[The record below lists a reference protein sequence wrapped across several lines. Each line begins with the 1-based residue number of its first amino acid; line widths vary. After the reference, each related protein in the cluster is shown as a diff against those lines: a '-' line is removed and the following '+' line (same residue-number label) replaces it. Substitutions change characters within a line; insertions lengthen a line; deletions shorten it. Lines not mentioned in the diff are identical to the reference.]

1 MNRLVVLL
9 TDFGPTEYVGILKG
23 VLLSRA
29 PAATVVDL
37 TNDVSPQ
44 CVREGAWLLAQSY
57 RWFPRGTVFLAVVD
71 PTVGTARAAVAVR
84 TRSYFFV
91 GPDNGLLYPAAGEDG
106 VEEAVALAVPTDA
119 SCTFHGRDVFAPA
132 AAALAAGEELR
143 SLGVPHGAL
152 VPLSLRPDGREG
164 EVVRID
170 RFGNCIT
177 NLLPLPG
184 RGEYRAWIA
193 QGQLPAV
200 LPWRPTYAAA
210 GSESLFV
217 TESSYGTL
225 EIAARQGSAQ
235 ALVQTVVGARV
246 RLE

>member
-1 MNRLVVLL
+1 MNRVIALL
-9 TDFGPTEYVGILKG
+9 TDFGPSEYVGVLKG
-23 VLLSRA
+23 VLLAQA
-29 PAATVVDL
+29 PGAALVDL
-37 TNDVSPQ
+37 THDVSPQ
-44 CVREGAWLLAQSY
+44 CVREGAWLLLHSY

-91 GPDNGLLYPAAGEDG
+91 GPDNGLLYPAAEEDG
-106 VEEAVALAVPTDA
+106 ICEVAALAVPADA
-119 SCTFHGRDVFAPA
+119 SRTFHGRDVFAPA
-132 AAALAAGEELR
+132 AARLAAGEPLR
-143 SLGVPHGAL
+143 SLGAPHASL
-152 VPLSLRPDGREG
+152 AALSLRPDGREG

-177 NLLPLPG
+177 NLPPLPG
-184 RGEYRAWIA
+184 RTEYRAWIER
-193 QGQLPAV
+193 GRLPTV

-210 GSESLFV
+210 GPEPLFV

-225 EIAARQGSAQ
+225 EIAARNTSAQ
-235 ALVQTVVGARV
+235 ALVQTAVGARV